1 MSPDAAPK
9 VVRILGVIRQSQT
22 HDDTISPAS
31 QRAIQESWVE
41 ARNLSSRD
49 GTRYEIV
56 GWAEDLGVSAGK
68 TTPWERPDLG
78 PWLTDEKAQEW
89 DMLLSWKLDRLC
101 RSSLDFALL
110 VKWLDDRKKTLVC
123 TNDPIDLDSAI
134 GRAVAQ
140 IMAILAELEL
150 NNIKGRN
157 LENHRFMRQSGHWGG
172 GRIGFGHMRK
182 PGTKE
187 IVKDPEMFEVLKQVI
202 GDLESKSL
210 GSIATSLTKR
220 DVPSSMDRQ
229 RQLRGEEMKGEAWS
243 ASTLSRVL
251 HSRHLLGQR
260 EHKGTVIRNEDGTPT
275 IFYEPLMKF
284 SEWQRIQELLDVR
297 SRGKGV
303 PQKNTMLLRKV
314 GGCGVCSKALHQH
327 SATRNGVREPLR
339 YRCASVTEKYSG
351 SGHERCSNATIRA
364 DVLDAYMENGLLDW
378 HGHKPWLEKV
388 FVPGEDH
395 SEELKQV
402 EDAIK
407 MTRKEKDLG
416 LYVGDEESYLSRMT
430 TLVDRRA
437 ALLAK
442 PSRPSGYEFKA
453 TGMTVAEYWK
463 SLSQEEKNALLIKM
477 GIRIFY
483 KIVDG
488 ALSVDVKWGDIE
500 RIERLAQG
508 MTNET

>member
-1 MSPDAAPK
+1 MSPNTAPK

-22 HDDTISPAS
+22 HDDTISPAN
-31 QRAIQESWVE
+31 QRAIQEAWVE

-49 GTRYEIV
+49 GIQYVIV

-68 TTPWERPDLG
+68 TTPWERPELG
-78 PWLTDEKAQEW
+78 KWLTDEKAEEW
-89 DMLLSWKLDRLC
+89 DMLLSWKLDRIC
-101 RSSLDFALL
+101 RSALDFAML
-110 VKWLDDRKKTLVC
+110 VKWLDERGKTFAC
-123 TNDPIDLDSAI
+123 TNDPIDLDSPV

-150 NNIKGRN
+150 NTIKGRN
-157 LENHRFMRQSGHWGG
+157 LDNHRYMRQTGHWGG

-187 IVKDPEMFEVLKQVI
+187 IVKDPEMFEVLKEVI
-202 GDLESKSL
+202 ASLETQSL
-210 GSIATSLTKR
+210 GSIATSLTEKGI
-220 DVPSSMDRQ
+220 PSSMDRQ

-251 HSRHLLGQR
+251 RSRHLLGQR
-260 EHKGTVIRNEDGTPT
+260 EYKDAVIKGEDGMPT
-275 IFYEPLMKF
+275 IFYQPLLDF

-314 GGCGVCSKALHQH
+314 GECGVCGKPLHQQ
-327 SATRNGVREPLR
+327 SSKRNGVPGPLR
-339 YRCASVTEKYSG
+339 YRCASLTQKYGG
-351 SGHERCSNATIRA
+351 SGQERCSNGTVKAET
-364 DVLDAYMENGLLDW
+364 LDAAMENGLLEW
-378 HGHKPWLEKV
+378 HGNKPWRDKV

-416 LYVGDEESYLSRMT
+416 LYEGDEENYLSRIT
-430 TLVDRRA
+430 NLTNRRT

-442 PSRPSGYEFKA
+442 PSRPSGYEYRPTSK
-453 TGMTVAEYWK
+453 TIAEHWA
-463 SLSQEEKNALLIKM
+463 SLTQEQKNAVLIKT
-477 GIRIFY
+477 GVRISY
-483 KIVDG
+483 KFVNRT
-488 ALSVDVKWGDIE
+488 LSIDIDWGDLEHFE
-500 RIERLAQG
+500 RVIQG
-508 MTNET
+508 MTTD